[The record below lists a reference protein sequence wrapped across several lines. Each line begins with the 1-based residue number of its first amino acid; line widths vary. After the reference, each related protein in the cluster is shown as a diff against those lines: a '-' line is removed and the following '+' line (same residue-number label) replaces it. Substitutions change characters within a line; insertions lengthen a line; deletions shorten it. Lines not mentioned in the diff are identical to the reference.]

1 MASQDQNSVIHRKT
15 RPARDG
21 CEMRAMSSAKALRL
35 SLARAADTLFD
46 LALIVATVEQQ
57 RMTLE
62 TLFDT
67 LHDDGLILLLDG
79 AGAARGAA
87 CLDQQMTAALIEV
100 QTTGRVRKGAA
111 QPRRATRTD
120 AAMMAPLMDALMDGI
135 DAEMRAEID
144 TYQPRGLGFGDRVE
158 DLRSLALTLD
168 APEYDHFRVTADLG
182 NGAKTGQFDLLLPVR
197 ADPPKKSAPPAR
209 TVDEASDIGD
219 VILGAP
225 AVLDAVL
232 ARITLPL
239 REACAFQPGQT
250 LTLDRETLIKTRLLA
265 TGGHLVAEARLGQV
279 NGWRALRLVSAPA
292 APLPDL
298 AEPAPQETPEHP
310 ALRGPGSP
318 AKAPPDAVG
327 PDAQT
332 APPDS
337 DPVAQAADDL

>member
-1 MASQDQNSVIHRKT
+1 MVSQDQNSVIHRKA
-15 RPARDG
+15 RPARNG
-21 CEMRAMSSAKALRL
+21 CESRAMSSAKALRL
-35 SLARAADTLFD
+35 SLARAADTLFG
-46 LALIVATVEQQ
+46 LALTVATVEQQ
-57 RMTLE
+57 RVTL
-62 TLFDT
+62 DRIDNT

-87 CLDQQMTAALIEV
+87 GLDQQMTAALIEV

-111 QPRRATRTD
+111 QPRRATPTD

-135 DAEMRAEID
+135 DAEMGAEID

-182 NGAKTGQFDLLLPVR
+182 DGAKTGTLDLLLPVR
-197 ADPPKKSAPPAR
+197 PDPPKRPASPAR
-209 TVDEASDIGD
+209 TADEASDIGD

-265 TGGHLVAEARLGQV
+265 TGGHLVAEARLGQI

-298 AEPAPQETPEHP
+298 GEPPSPLQDTRPPARLDADLPGPAVRPAP
-310 ALRGPGSP
+310 A
-318 AKAPPDAVG
+318 APPG
-327 PDAQT
+327 H
-332 APPDS
+332 DS
-337 DPVAQAADDL
+337 PVEASETR